1 MKVEYKYTV
10 EDVAKMFTVSTETV
24 RRWCRGKQISHVK
37 LPGRKGGFRFT
48 QEDIKD
54 FIARQNTAGFSD
66 EGVDQGL
73 EAHDSEQDG

>member
-10 EDVAKMFTVSTETV
+10 EDVAEMFTVSTETV
-24 RRWCRGKQISHVK
+24 RRWCRNKQISHVK

-54 FIARQNTAGFSD
+54 FVARQNTPGFSD
-66 EGVDQGL
+66 KGVGQDL
-73 EAHDSEQDG
+73 EINHPKKDS